1 MADGEQS
8 GAGCFARAA
17 EQRTYPRA
25 RGSARRAA
33 RWWASALVVAGGQW
47 LGVGCGGTVV
57 GKTPARS
64 EVHAPPSVRR
74 LLPLEHDTVFSYE
87 ITSDA
92 GDQGLLI
99 QQVRRPREGLV
110 ELDVAGRVQRL
121 DVEDDRV
128 MHASGGYLLKEP
140 IAPGETFRGAFGEVR
155 VTELDKSIEVPAGA
169 FRGCVETVEE
179 SAIPFKRA
187 TSVYCP
193 GVGLVFL
200 VVEARSEGGDVL
212 RIESR
217 LKTYGPRVT
226 L

>member
-1 MADGEQS
+1 M
-8 GAGCFARAA
+8 
-17 EQRTYPRA
+17 
-25 RGSARRAA
+25 
-33 RWWASALVVAGGQW
+33 
-47 LGVGCGGTVV
+47 GCGGTVE
-57 GKTPARS
+57 GKTLAPS
-64 EVHAPPSVRR
+64 EVHASPSVRL

-87 ITSDA
+87 TTSDA

-121 DVEDDRV
+121 DVDDDRV

-140 IAPGETFRGAFGEVR
+140 IALGATFRGAFGEVR
-155 VTELDKSIEVPAGA
+155 VTELDKAIQVPAGA
-169 FRGCVETVEE
+169 FHGCVETVEE
-179 SAIPFKRA
+179 SAVPFKRA